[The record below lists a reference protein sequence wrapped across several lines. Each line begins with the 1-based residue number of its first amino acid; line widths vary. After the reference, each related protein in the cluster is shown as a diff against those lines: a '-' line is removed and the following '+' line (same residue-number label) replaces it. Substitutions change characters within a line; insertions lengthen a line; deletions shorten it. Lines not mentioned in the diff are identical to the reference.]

1 MERSGLRF
9 ENFTNKGCK
18 IAGQKKKI
26 IFGKFCLTEQ
36 DFYGISVSHS
46 A

>member
-9 ENFTNKGCK
+9 ETFAHKGCK
-18 IAGQKKKI
+18 IAAAEKV
-26 IFGKFCLTEQ
+26 FFTNL
-36 DFYGISVSHS
+36 FSSFVHF